1 MDLLVGL
8 VARPHGILQRAGNL
22 MVQAKVFQ
30 KNHQLVESSSISMVP
45 LLIEVKD
52 PQAAALVPEKNCL
65 LEALFGSVSAAEG
78 LRHGCDSWCEGEMG
92 LDLVNGCGSFGDPEN
107 LREIWV
113 TLETQEVPDLR
124 FDWLKADT
132 MEPLNLH

>member
-1 MDLLVGL
+1 MELLVGL

-30 KNHQLVESSSISMVP
+30 KNHQLVESSSMVP

-78 LRHGCDSWCEGEMG
+78 LRHGCGSWCGGEMG

-113 TLETQEVPDLR
+113 TQVTQEVPDLR

>member
-8 VARPHGILQRAGNL
+8 VARPHGILQRVRNL

-78 LRHGCDSWCEGEMG
+78 L
-92 LDLVNGCGSFGDPEN
+92 
-107 LREIWV
+107 
-113 TLETQEVPDLR
+113 
-124 FDWLKADT
+124 
-132 MEPLNLH
+132 

>member
-1 MDLLVGL
+1 
-8 VARPHGILQRAGNL
+8 
-22 MVQAKVFQ
+22 
-30 KNHQLVESSSISMVP
+30 
-45 LLIEVKD
+45 
-52 PQAAALVPEKNCL
+52 
-65 LEALFGSVSAAEG
+65 
-78 LRHGCDSWCEGEMG
+78 MG

-113 TLETQEVPDLR
+113 TQEVPDLR

>member
-1 MDLLVGL
+1 
-8 VARPHGILQRAGNL
+8 
-22 MVQAKVFQ
+22 
-30 KNHQLVESSSISMVP
+30 MVP

-78 LRHGCDSWCEGEMG
+78 LRHGCGSWCEGEMG

-132 MEPLNLH
+132 MEPLNLR

>member
-78 LRHGCDSWCEGEMG
+78 L
-92 LDLVNGCGSFGDPEN
+92 
-107 LREIWV
+107 
-113 TLETQEVPDLR
+113 
-124 FDWLKADT
+124 
-132 MEPLNLH
+132 

>member
-1 MDLLVGL
+1 
-8 VARPHGILQRAGNL
+8 
-22 MVQAKVFQ
+22 
-30 KNHQLVESSSISMVP
+30 MVP
-45 LLIEVKD
+45 LVEVKG

-113 TLETQEVPDLR
+113 TQEVPDLR

>member
-1 MDLLVGL
+1 
-8 VARPHGILQRAGNL
+8 
-22 MVQAKVFQ
+22 
-30 KNHQLVESSSISMVP
+30 
-45 LLIEVKD
+45 
-52 PQAAALVPEKNCL
+52 
-65 LEALFGSVSAAEG
+65 
-78 LRHGCDSWCEGEMG
+78 MG